1 MLSEYYLKGAT
12 DLDVYRDR
20 VDRWSRRELHEEDP
34 EMRRRYYEEIQGLES
49 KCSAAEIALNTC
61 KFAEPETS
69 PPASWK
75 RLHRLRE
82 ARTDHRA
89 LRGRR
94 GLTTSRRS
102 P

>member
-61 KFAEPETS
+61 KFAEPEDESARQKLEEALTD
-69 PPASWK
+69 
-75 RLHRLRE
+75 LRE
-82 ARTDHRA
+82 AMDRFIERFGVDED
-89 LRGRR
+89 
-94 GLTTSRRS
+94 
-102 P
+102 